1 MCADSLSLSSN
12 LSVKQILAHALFLF
26 RWDAAKAQMT
36 TALLGM
42 LGALTALALEASS
55 DLTDF
60 LQEHRK

>member
-1 MCADSLSLSSN
+1 
-12 LSVKQILAHALFLF
+12 
-26 RWDAAKAQMT
+26 MT

-60 LQEHRK
+60 LQEHKIIFFTQGDTVLIK